1 MTLVTAWLN
10 KYYIKGLKLTGN
22 VKMKPVFK
30 LEGVTRTAVNLE
42 NYSKKEVCGQTR
54 ALHVSIKQSDEED
67 EKYYTYILSKINK
80 TTFNYRCNH
89 WGRVS
94 GRRGVKCQAT
104 LSVTQ
109 IQCETLIDY
118 LCNCSVYEPE
128 PTVPL
133 EKDPCSE
140 FE

>member
-1 MTLVTAWLN
+1 
-10 KYYIKGLKLTGN
+10 
-22 VKMKPVFK
+22 MKPVFK

-104 LSVTQ
+104 LSCKTPFSIEEKPSAGKTKNWKISIGVNADDLNNVHNYE
-109 IQCETLIDY
+109 IFH
-118 LCNCSVYEPE
+118 NCSKLCATKCRAIHV
-128 PTVPL
+128 
-133 EKDPCSE
+133 
-140 FE
+140 

>member
-1 MTLVTAWLN
+1 
-10 KYYIKGLKLTGN
+10 
-22 VKMKPVFK
+22 MKPVFK

>member
-1 MTLVTAWLN
+1 
-10 KYYIKGLKLTGN
+10 
-22 VKMKPVFK
+22 MKPVFK

-67 EKYYTYILSKINK
+67 EKYYTYILSKNNK

-104 LSVTQ
+104 LSCKTPFSIEEKPSAGKTKNKNWQ
-109 IQCETLIDY
+109 ISKDVNEDDLNNLQNYD
-118 LCNCSVYEPE
+118 CSN
-128 PTVPL
+128 
-133 EKDPCSE
+133 S
-140 FE
+140 